1 MRGTDIFSLGVVFY
15 ELVTGALPFPGDN
28 AVQVIDGILHREAP
42 AAVPRAGTGGAEL
55 QRILRRMLAKDR
67 EQRYQSLRE
76 LSRDLDAIGG
86 EASPRWAGARGP
98 VVAVM
103 SLTNITGSPEDDWL
117 GTGIAE
123 TVTADLKCVE
133 GLTVVGRER
142 VWEAVRK
149 MGSIGAPD
157 DEAQATRAGA
167 RAGRAL
173 GRHRGLPAPG
183 RHRPRHR
190 ARDGSG
196 DGHGRAHGQGR
207 RRPSARSSP
216 SRTAW

>member
-1 MRGTDIFSLGVVFY
+1 MSPEQPGATSTRTDIFSLSVVF

-28 AVQVIDGILHREAP
+28 VVKVIDEILHHEPP
-42 AAVPRAGTGGAEL
+42 AAVPRAGSGGAEL

-76 LSRDLDAIGG
+76 LCRDLDAIGG
-86 EASPRWAGARGP
+86 AASRLGLAPAAP

-149 MGSIGAPD
+149 MGSTGAPD
-157 DEAQATRAGA
+157 DEAQATRAARELGA
-167 RAGRAL
+167 RWVVTGATSAWATRLASPRA
-173 GRHRGLPAPG
+173 
-183 RHRPRHR
+183 
-190 ARDGSG
+190 
-196 DGHGRAHGQGR
+196 
-207 RRPSARSSP
+207 
-216 SRTAW
+216 